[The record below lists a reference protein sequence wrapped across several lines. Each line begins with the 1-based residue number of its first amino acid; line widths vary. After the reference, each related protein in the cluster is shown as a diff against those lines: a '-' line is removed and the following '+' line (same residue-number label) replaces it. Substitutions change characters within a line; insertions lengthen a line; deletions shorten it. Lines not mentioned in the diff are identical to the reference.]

1 MNTHFEMNAL
11 ESRLL
16 LSATLVKGTL
26 TVTGTDANDSI
37 TVMRAAP
44 KSKFLAVN
52 INGQVSTFKASS
64 VKHLVMIGGA
74 GDDQLTITDT
84 NGSVGGTHLENGGDG
99 NDTLTGDA
107 ANDTLVGMAGDD
119 SLDGGAGNDSLN
131 GGDDNDTLT
140 GGSGNDHLDGMAGD
154 DSLDGG
160 AGNDSLAGGDGND
173 TLTGDAGNDHLDG
186 QAGNDD
192 CDGGTGRDSVLGGTG
207 TYHFHGA
214 DDSTKEIKDH
224 GIDDTEDNNGGNA
237 GHNSIVSAAS
247 PSLVHSLKSSKNV
260 FAM

>member
-1 MNTHFEMNAL
+1 MNAHFEMNAL

-52 INGQVSTFKASS
+52 INGQISTFKASS

-84 NGSVGGTHLENGGDG
+84 NGSVAGTHLENGGDG

-119 SLDGGAGNDSLN
+119 SLDGGAGNDSL
-131 GGDDNDTLT
+131 
-140 GGSGNDHLDGMAGD
+140 
-154 DSLDGG
+154 
-160 AGNDSLAGGDGND
+160 AGGDGND
-173 TLTGDAGNDHLDG
+173 TLTGDSGNDHLDG

-192 CDGGTGRDSVLGGTG
+192 CDGGTGHDSVLGGTG
-207 TYHFHGA
+207 TDHFHGA

-224 GIDDTEDNNGGNA
+224 GTDDTEDNNGGNGGNT
-237 GHNSIVSAAS
+237 GHDSIVSASS